1 MARYKEIKQK
11 AQPRG
16 KEIKQGG
23 DPENY
28 YHQKPV
34 WAFSHSDECN
44 WAFTKAHIKDRIWTV
59 IFPKLKE
66 WESQTWSEILVKS
79 NKQNHSIDVYSLNKD
94 AKDCLTKR
102 KIEAE
107 SLVSLHLSGTVRLY
121 GYMTGHVFNILWF
134 DDNHGDNSTCVCR
147 SYKKHT

>member
-1 MARYKEIKQK
+1 MARCKEIKQK

-23 DPENY
+23 NPEYY

-34 WAFSHSDECN
+34 WAFLNSDECN
-44 WAFTKAHIKDRIWTV
+44 WAFTEARIKDRIWTV

-66 WESQTWSEILVKS
+66 WESQTWNEILVKS
-79 NKQNHSIDVYSLNKD
+79 NKQNHSIDVTSLNT
-94 AKDCLTKR
+94 AAQKR
-102 KIEAE
+102 LEEMKIEAE
-107 SLVSLHLSGTVRLY
+107 SLVSLRLSGKVRLY

-134 DDNHGDNSTCVCR
+134 DDTHGDNSTCVCR
-147 SYKKHT
+147 SKKKHT

>member
-1 MARYKEIKQK
+1 MARCKEIKQK

-23 DPENY
+23 NPERY

-44 WAFTKAHIKDRIWTV
+44 WAFTKAHIKERIWTD

-66 WESQTWSEILVKS
+66 WESLTWNCILVERK
-79 NKQNHSIDVYSLNKD
+79 KQNHSIDVTSLNT
-94 AKDCLTKR
+94 AAQKR
-102 KIEAE
+102 LEEMKIEAE
-107 SLVSLHLSGTVRLY
+107 SLVSLRLNGTFRLY

-147 SYKKHT
+147 SNKKHT